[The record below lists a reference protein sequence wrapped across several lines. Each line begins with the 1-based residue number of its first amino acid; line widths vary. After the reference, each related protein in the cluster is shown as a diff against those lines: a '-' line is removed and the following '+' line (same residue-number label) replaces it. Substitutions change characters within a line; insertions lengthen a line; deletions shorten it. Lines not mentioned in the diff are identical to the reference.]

1 MKRIKS
7 LFVAMTVLASLGA
20 SVTTVVA
27 MVKLS
32 GTSVTQEVKDDR
44 VIIGHRIGSNGQE
57 ILIFSKE

>member
-32 GTSVTQEVKDDR
+32 GTSVNQ
-44 VIIGHRIGSNGQE
+44 
-57 ILIFSKE
+57 

>member
-1 MKRIKS
+1 MKRIKA

-32 GTSVTQEVKDDR
+32 GTSVTKDDR